1 MFEAVEV
8 VLVGKEKK
16 DRVLSKEERRIV
28 SYHEVGHALISA
40 LQDVKYSY
48 NSYTMNAPSIIL
60 GTEAVKDEA
69 YFRETVEKIV
79 RTREAAKER
88 FRKMGFSCTDSKTNF
103 LFVSHEKVSAKEI
116 FENLK
121 GAGIYVRYFC
131 RSQAGESPADHHR
144 DR

>member
-1 MFEAVEV
+1 
-8 VLVGKEKK
+8 
-16 DRVLSKEERRIV
+16 
-28 SYHEVGHALISA
+28 
-40 LQDVKYSY
+40 
-48 NSYTMNAPSIIL
+48 MNAPSIIL

-121 GAGIYVRYFC
+121 GAGIYVRYFAVP
-131 RSQAGESPADHHR
+131 RLENHLRITIGTDEEMEELYRFLERELPKMGA
-144 DR
+144 